1 MKIFNIKIR
10 GIDHQLKEPINI
22 EEDVSYSKGKQM
34 FILSNNDFKLLALCR
49 DKEMGR
55 KVIQEEINMMI
66 DSYLF
71 EPNYVISD
79 VAIKLRERIKMY
91 TSDIFP
97 ADEQAADGN

>member
-1 MKIFNIKIR
+1 MKIFTIKIH
-10 GIDHQLKEPINI
+10 GTDHQLKEPIDI

-34 FILSNNDFKLLALCR
+34 FILSNDDFKLLALCR

-55 KVIQEEINMMI
+55 KIMQEEINMMI

-71 EPNYVISD
+71 EPNYVVSD
-79 VAIKLRERIKMY
+79 NATKLREKIKMY

-97 ADEQAADGN
+97 AIEKATKE